1 MYAED
6 VLVLIYPN
14 LKNIEQVVIVDP
26 FDKKVEFHP
35 VSSVDELKEVLRKN
49 LPFCYQDKEVEIHLG
64 SAYLVE
70 WEGLPISVL
79 SIKTPDMID
88 KLLS

>member
-26 FDKKVEFHP
+26 FDHKIKSFS
-35 VSSVDELKEVLRKN
+35 VSSIEEVKEVLRDN
-49 LPFCYQDKEVEIHLG
+49 LPFCFQHNEPIMHFG
-64 SAYLVE
+64 SVYILE
-70 WEGLPISVL
+70 WEGLTASEIEIHSPQDIERVL
-79 SIKTPDMID
+79 G
-88 KLLS
+88 

>member
-26 FDKKVEFHP
+26 FDHKIKSFS
-35 VSSVDELKEVLRKN
+35 VSSIEEVKEVLRDN
-49 LPFCYQDKEVEIHLG
+49 LPFCFQHNEPIMHFG
-64 SAYLVE
+64 SVHVLE
-70 WEGLPISVL
+70 WESLPLSDIRIYSLQDIEKVL
-79 SIKTPDMID
+79 S
-88 KLLS
+88 